1 MITVSLFTYFL
12 VIKSIVY
19 DKVIQISYVWNQ
31 SEEKSSETID
41 EKQSHLA
48 KNCGPNDLSG
58 INVRVPLIKWNESS
72 VQDKE
77 AGINI
82 YWRA

>member
-1 MITVSLFTYFL
+1 MLS
-12 VIKSIVY
+12 IKE
-19 DKVIQISYVWNQ
+19 QT
-31 SEEKSSETID
+31 SETI
-41 EKQSHLA
+41 EKKQSHLVE
-48 KNCGPNDLSG
+48 NCGLNDLSG